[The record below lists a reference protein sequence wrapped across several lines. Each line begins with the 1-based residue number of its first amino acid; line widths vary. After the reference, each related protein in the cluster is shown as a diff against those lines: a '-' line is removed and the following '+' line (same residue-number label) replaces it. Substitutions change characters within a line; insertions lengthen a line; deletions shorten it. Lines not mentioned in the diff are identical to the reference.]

1 MIKTSHTVAG
11 LIALGLLTKIAINT
25 EDTKKEL
32 KVATGKIEVLEQEVK
47 QVKAQLI
54 ATNTVTK
61 LSPRERECLAK
72 NVYHEAG
79 VEPFAGKIAV
89 AQVTLNRVNHPNRWN
104 PDVCGVVYQKAQF
117 SWTLTKKK
125 VKEQP
130 KGKLWK
136 ESLEA
141 VAAYENG
148 IRVGELHKATFYH
161 TDWIKT
167 KPAWA
172 SDKNLVLSVGRH
184 MFYINDVKI

>member
-1 MIKTSHTVAG
+1 MIKTSLTVAG
-11 LIALGLLTKIAINT
+11 LIAVGILTKIAINT
-25 EDTKKEL
+25 EDTKQEL
-32 KVATGKIEVLEQEVK
+32 KTAIGKIEVLEQEVR
-47 QVKAQLI
+47 QVKEQLI

-61 LSPRERECLAK
+61 LSKKERECLAK

-79 VEPFAGKIAV
+79 VEPFAGKVAV

-148 IRVGELHKATFYH
+148 IRVDGLHKATFYH
-161 TDWIKT
+161 TDWIKAPKWAVKKNKIT
-167 KPAWA
+167 K
-172 SDKNLVLSVGRH
+172 VGQH
-184 MFYINDVKI
+184 IFYKDDLKI